1 MTISELSVRRPVL
14 MTMVYVMLI
23 VIAILFIPR
32 LDQAMFPDMD
42 LPYVTVFAECG
53 DADPESIELQVAK
66 RLEDA
71 VSSVEN
77 LNKMTSYSQNGL
89 CYLVLEFNYGTD
101 LDDAVNDIN
110 SMISMV
116 NRTLPDWVSSVNV
129 FQLNSFMSSGSVLTL
144 SVSGPYSIPELK
156 GIAENTIDPLLS
168 RVEGV
173 GRVTVTG
180 GGDIEYHIL
189 LDPNR
194 VEAYGLS
201 TASVISSLAATNVIG
216 SGGEITD
223 GNYDFSVRTDNRY
236 KTEDDIKN
244 TLVTLKGSTPVYIKD
259 VANVVRTTES
269 GVSESFLDGEPIVSI
284 SVYKTSDSSITQTAK
299 KVKAQLDTIRASV
312 PSDVQVVVRRDSS
325 KMINETLNE
334 VYSSAVSG
342 VLLAALVIFLFLR
355 GIRPTIIIS
364 LSMPICILFTLM
376 LMSICGISINMISM
390 SGLILGIGMI
400 VDASIIIL
408 ENTIRYRQL
417 GESAPASAILGSK
430 NMFAAIF
437 ASTLTTI
444 CVFLPEIIYMNDLE
458 MFGQML
464 KDLIFTVCFSLLC
477 SLFVAVTLVP
487 ALAGSILR
495 VDTTTQRP
503 RKGWFKKFDDACT
516 KFQNNMDNG
525 YARSLGFFL
534 DRKLFF
540 FVPLLALFIFSLS
553 LFSHLG
559 FQLMPNN
566 AQGDELTLSLTLD
579 EGITQEVTKKY
590 VFDMQDKIEKTF
602 PEGSWENIIS
612 RVEDNEGSI
621 SISLPELSKQKRG
634 QDAVSLREMIRPY
647 LTEDPS
653 ASWTYSSGQRMS
665 SSSAIDIELSSDN
678 IDFAYSTAKEVEN
691 LLHSVSSLTNVENSL
706 TSGRPQLDVVIDKDR
721 ATSLGVTATTISSLL
736 ATSVSGS
743 KATEISTMSTSDTY
757 DVKVKLDEAY
767 LASRT
772 DLAALLVPTSAGLVR
787 LDTIADI
794 VETTAPTTIQR
805 ENKKRINHVTADTIE
820 GVSTS
825 VALSEV
831 QEILSSRLTLPDDVT
846 LNYAGEMADFSKYQ
860 STFMIV
866 IVMALL
872 LVYVVMAAQFESLL
886 NPFIV
891 FCTIPLLLIG
901 VIIIHAVSGSSFSIM
916 SIVGIVALIGVV
928 VNNGIVLVDAIS
940 REIRE
945 NRTPVRD
952 ACLISAKN
960 RLRPILMTTLT
971 TVLGMIPMAFFPG
984 SGARMMQPIALTFV
998 GGIITGA
1005 FLTLYLSPLLYM
1017 IFNKRKE
1024 KDYDNP
1030 NTLENQLR
1038 AFDLDQ
1044 SKRVLKD
1051 L

>member
-42 LPYVTVFAECG
+42 MPIITVFAECG
-53 DADPESIELQVAK
+53 EADPESIELQVAK

-71 VSSVEN
+71 VSSIEN
-77 LNKMTSYSQNGL
+77 LNKITSYSQNGM
-89 CYLVLEFNYGTD
+89 CFLVLEFNYGTD
-101 LDDAVNDIN
+101 LDDAQNDIN
-110 SMISMV
+110 SSISMV
-116 NRTLPDWVSSVNV
+116 NRALPDWVSSVNV

-144 SVSGPYSIPELK
+144 SVAGPYSIPELK
-156 GIAENTIDPLLS
+156 GIAENTVEPLIS
-168 RVEGV
+168 RIEGV
-173 GRVTVTG
+173 GRVTVSG

-194 VEAYGLS
+194 IEAYGLS
-201 TASVISSLAATNVIG
+201 TSVVISSLAATNVIG
-216 SGGEITD
+216 SGGKLTD
-223 GNYDFSVRTDNRY
+223 GQYDFSVRTDNRY
-236 KTEDDIKN
+236 KTDEDIEN
-244 TLVTLKGSTPVYIKD
+244 TLVASKNGTPVYVKD
-259 VANVVRTTES
+259 IARVERGTES

-284 SVYKTSDSSITQTAK
+284 SVYKNSDSSITQTAK
-299 KVKAQLDTIRASV
+299 KVKSELDNIRASV
-312 PSDVQVVVRRDSS
+312 PSDVQIVVRRDSS

-334 VYSSAVSG
+334 VYSSAILG
-342 VLLAALVIFLFLR
+342 VVLAALVIFLFLR

-516 KFQNNMDNG
+516 SFQDKLDNG

-534 DRKLFF
+534 DRKIFF

-553 LFSHLG
+553 LFPHLG

-566 AQGDELTLSLTLD
+566 AQGDELTLTLKLS
-579 EGITQEVTKKY
+579 EGTTQDVTKEY
-590 VFDMQDKIEKTF
+590 VFAMQDNVEKTF
-602 PEGSWENIIS
+602 PEGSWENIIA
-612 RVEDNEGSI
+612 RVEDNEGTI

-634 QDAVSLREMIRPY
+634 QDAISLREMIRPY
-647 LTEDPS
+647 LTQDPS
-653 ASWTYSSGQRMS
+653 ATWTYSSGQRMS

-678 IDFAYSTAKEVEN
+678 IDSAYNTAKEVEN
-691 LLHSVSSLTNVENSL
+691 ILHSVSSLTNIENSL
-706 TSGRPQLDVVIDKDR
+706 TAGSPELDVVIDKER
-721 ATSLGVTATTISSLL
+721 ASSLGVSATTISSLL
-736 ATSVSGS
+736 AASVSGT
-743 KATEISTMSTSDTY
+743 KGTEISTMSTSDTY
-757 DVKVKLDEAY
+757 DVKVKLDEVY
-767 LASRT
+767 LTSKS
-772 DLAALLVPTSAGLVR
+772 DLNALLVPTNVGLVR
-787 LDTIADI
+787 LDTIADV

-805 ENKKRINHVTADTIE
+805 ENKKRINHITADTIE

-825 VALSEV
+825 EALSEV
-831 QEILSSRLTLPDDVT
+831 QDLIATRLTLPDDVT
-846 LNYAGEMADFSKYQ
+846 LNYGGEMADFSKYQ
-860 STFMIV
+860 GVFGLI
-866 IVMALL
+866 IAMALL

-901 VIIIHAVSGSSFSIM
+901 VILVHFLSGSSFSIM

-984 SGARMMQPIALTFV
+984 SGAKMMQPIALTFV

-1024 KDYDNP
+1024 RNYDNP

-1038 AFDLDQ
+1038 AFDLEQ